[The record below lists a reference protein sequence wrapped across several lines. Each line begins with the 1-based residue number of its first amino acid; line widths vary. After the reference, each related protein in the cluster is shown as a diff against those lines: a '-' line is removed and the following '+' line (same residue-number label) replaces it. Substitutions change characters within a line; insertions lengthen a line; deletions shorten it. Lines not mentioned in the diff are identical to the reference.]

1 MNLVPYT
8 NTQPYNQHIGGRVIR
23 PGETRMVD
31 ASLLPNATPAEAAP
45 APEAPNPLAAL
56 VKKKVKDIEAALP
69 TLSDAELDEVLKLDG
84 ADASDGQPRKGVAE
98 AVAAEKLA
106 RAAAK
111 PAEEPQA

>member
-8 NTQPYNQHIGGRVIR
+8 NNKPHNQHIGGRVIR

-31 ASLLPNATPAEAAP
+31 ASLVPNATPEEAAP
-45 APEAPNPLAAL
+45 GPAAPNPLAEL

-84 ADASDGQPRKGVAE
+84 ADATDGQPRKGVAE
-98 AVAAEKLA
+98 AIAEEKLR
-106 RAAAK
+106 RAAASPK
-111 PAEEPQA
+111 D